1 MGSYGLEFARSKS
14 NRRKKIAVSK
24 PVCFYMTF
32 AFWRRKNSWFWLE
45 KFASFQPDKD
55 AVLSQKVVDASQTR
69 RFFLFGGMGGVG
81 VFLVGAFRGWSPLAW
96 HDIHMQGFTKIIIFF
111 FRRKFLWQ
119 VFRWGAHFFW
129 IFEYTFF
136 FVQVVFWNVV
146 HFVSTLVI
154 WWGRLYRCFGLLN
167 SLRSFVG
174 GFLGWCPAPPFYP
187 GGICGRPCKQFGDLT
202 AFLETFLLGF

>member
-1 MGSYGLEFARSKS
+1 MGWNLHGVNPTGEKNLPSPNRFVSTWLSHFDAAKTVGFGWKS
-14 NRRKKIAVSK
+14 SPRFSLTRMPFFHRKWWMRRKPGGFFVWGDGWGW
-24 PVCFYMTF
+24 V
-32 AFWRRKNSWFWLE
+32 
-45 KFASFQPDKD
+45 
-55 AVLSQKVVDASQTR
+55 
-69 RFFLFGGMGGVG
+69 FFLLGLLGVDH
-81 VFLVGAFRGWSPLAW
+81 LW
-96 HDIHMQGFTKIIIFF
+96 HDMTYICKDLPRSSSFF